1 MAKSETALY
10 FTNVIAIGPQEAL
23 LAGHLYLEGAEPSVT
38 RVMMIDQDDWFHVYD
53 IPEVVYSALQRS
65 PRRGQQKGDYCFLGR
80 AGLLREHPS
89 GQSSTDATLDID
101 NVYLMDL
108 CEVDG
113 ELYACGTQNQVLR
126 QNKGVWQRI
135 DQGLY
140 VPWGRGYRLPERYR
154 RVFARRCVCRR
165 RCRRHLALGR
175 QGLAGIGGAHQP
187 AALLRALRRRWHCLH
202 RRFRRHPATRQRRSA
217 GPISATA
224 TCARRYWRIWW
235 SSPASSM

>member
-135 DQGLY
+135 DQGFMS
-140 VPWGRGYRLPERYR
+140 PWGTRLP
-154 RVFARRCVCRR
+154 
-165 RCRRHLALGR
+165 LA
-175 QGLAGIGGAHQP
+175 
-187 AALLRALRRRWHCLH
+187 
-202 RRFRRHPATRQRRSA
+202 
-217 GPISATA
+217 
-224 TCARRYWRIWW
+224 
-235 SSPASSM
+235 